1 MSDTPETDAQDQR
14 PIRVV
19 IKLPDGA
26 TTHYI
31 PADFARKLERERNS
45 LQDQR
50 DFCMGEIERLRKE
63 ATQKDKLLAEM
74 RAAIRW
80 VADDSCKGWLL

>member
-1 MSDTPETDAQDQR
+1 MSDTPKTDASVFDAEANG
-14 PIRVV
+14 IIYKCV
-19 IKLPDGA
+19 
-26 TTHYI
+26 
-31 PADFARKLERERNS
+31 FAAFASQLERERNS

-63 ATQKDKLLAEM
+63 AAQKDKLLAEM

>member
-1 MSDTPETDAQDQR
+1 MNTDTPETDANTIHRIGQLR
-14 PIRVV
+14 TAVV
-19 IKLPDGA
+19 DVE
-26 TTHYI
+26 
-31 PADFARKLERERNS
+31 FARGLERERNS

-63 ATQKDKLLAEM
+63 AAQKDKLLAEM

-80 VADDSCKGWLL
+80 AASNNLTQ